1 MPRGLKETYRSPTIT
16 LFSYVGP
23 MNVSF
28 TIALTFS
35 KVSELHQIY
44 EAKKEGCELLYRYK
58 RAKRAVNYDLAGA
71 GSGHMDC
78 CPLVIDPL
86 TLTALLAFIAA
97 ATYFLWGWN
106 MTLLTFMSSNK
117 HRKFCR
123 DCCYKT
129 Q

>member
-1 MPRGLKETYRSPTIT
+1 MCFFYNCPYPFL
-16 LFSYVGP
+16 
-23 MNVSF
+23 
-28 TIALTFS
+28 

-106 MTLLTFMSSNK
+106 MTLLTFGKYSKILLEYLFIFIKCVKCIISSK
-117 HRKFCR
+117 LFKRKV
-123 DCCYKT
+123 
-129 Q
+129 